1 MTILCYFICTKG
13 DYAITTT
20 NVTTSMDENFKKQA
34 EILASPFYS
43 EENQRHLMKAISDLD
58 NGKGKIHELI
68 EVDDE
73 K

>member
-1 MTILCYFICTKG
+1 M
-13 DYAITTT
+13 TTT
-20 NVTTSMDENFKKQA
+20 NITTSMDGNFKKQA

-43 EENQRHLMKAISDLD
+43 EENQQHLMKAISDLD

>member
-1 MTILCYFICTKG
+1 
-13 DYAITTT
+13 
-20 NVTTSMDENFKKQA
+20 MDENFKKQA